1 MSVVCVVSQIYKSF
15 FPFHSKT
22 LKNLH
27 KVHGGGQSVTFS
39 STPPA
44 AALAL
49 GTNRAS
55 AYLAVKCAPKNL
67 VAGFPIFYV
76 FPYGIQN
83 ALVKVIWVDKNGI
96 SKRVGLHA
104 LQSCLVRLGASHG
117 LDENITEAEVMGVMA
132 LSKDSYG
139 EGRALIIPRYCLLI
153 ALKAQICARDFQ
165 FSFRIVL
172 RFFNISPAA
181 VGCFIDNKH
190 INRQQVFKACSLRD
204 IQQAFRPSPAGHPQ
218 AQYQSKPSHRCEL
231 THFAASG
238 NPNVKNNHER
248 KKHGYSQPNRRR
260 ERATS

>member
-1 MSVVCVVSQIYKSF
+1 M
-15 FPFHSKT
+15 
-22 LKNLH
+22 KNL
-27 KVHGGGQSVTFS
+27 SVKHS
-39 STPPA
+39 STPPST
-44 AALAL
+44 ALAL

-55 AYLAVKCAPKNL
+55 AYLAADRGWKNL

-96 SKRVGLHA
+96 SKRVSLHA

-117 LDENITEAEVMGVMA
+117 FDENITEAEGMGVMA

-139 EGRALIIPRYCLLI
+139 TGRALIIPRYSLLI

-190 INRQQVFKACSLRD
+190 IHSRQVFKACALRD
-204 IQQAFRPSPAGHPQ
+204 IQQAFCPTPAGQHQ
-218 AQYQSKPSHRCEL
+218 AQYQTKPSHNASIFKLLDQAIPISRTPNMVSFSVSYPSKL
-231 THFAASG
+231 TG
-238 NPNVKNNHER
+238 RNVHIN
-248 KKHGYSQPNRRR
+248 
-260 ERATS
+260 